1 MSVCSKIKGKEGDMK
16 YDHIKQVN
24 DYFSFEMMGK
34 SKHTIRSYENA
45 IGNFFDYM
53 EIQSWEDIEKI
64 TSTNCHEYRKHL
76 YENAGLETSSV
87 NTYLRPLKAIFNWWK
102 ENKYLPESP
111 FERVKLLKL
120 GKREPIY
127 LSEEE
132 SSKLITS
139 CKRLEDKTIIALL
152 LTTGMRREEV
162 VNLSLSGYNGTH
174 ITFIGKGDK
183 QRTMPLLPEVIELL
197 DKYIKI
203 RNKKYGNI
211 YKCLFVSKSCKN
223 YNREGKFSGEAIR
236 AKVKHACKLAGF
248 SEDRINVISTHK
260 LRHTFTS
267 TLMDST
273 DDIRIAQ
280 AALGHSDVKTTMKYA
295 HMKNKKFDTAIL
307 NQPNLF

>member
-1 MSVCSKIKGKEGDMK
+1 MK
-16 YDHIKQVN
+16 YDFIKPIN
-24 DYFSFEMMGK
+24 NYFSFEMMDK
-34 SKHTIRSYENA
+34 SKHTIRSYEKA
-45 IGNFFDYM
+45 ISNFFDYM
-53 EIQSWEDIEKI
+53 KIQSWEDIAKI
-64 TSTNCHEYRKHL
+64 SPTNCFEYKKFL
-76 YENAGLETSSV
+76 NDNAKLEASSA
-87 NTYLRPLKAIFNWWK
+87 NAYIRPLKAIFNWL
-102 ENKYLPESP
+102 ETNEYLTKSP
-111 FERVKLLKL
+111 FKHIKLLKI
-120 GKREPIY
+120 GKRNPIY

-132 SSKLITS
+132 SSKLIAS
-139 CKRLEDKTIIALL
+139 CRRLEDKTIIALL

-183 QRTMPLLPEVIELL
+183 QRTLPLVPEVIELL
-197 DKYIKI
+197 NKYIKI
-203 RNKKYGNI
+203 RNKKYGDT
-211 YKCLFVSKSCKN
+211 YKCLFVSKSCKI
-223 YNREGKFSGEAIR
+223 YSRDGKFSGEAIR

-248 SEDRINVISTHK
+248 PEDRINELSTHK

-280 AALGHSDVKTTMKYA
+280 EALGHSDVKTTMRYA